1 MFYVSILGWSFFI
14 LSCLRFLCT
23 FIHSL
28 QKILDVIFHYY
39 FSSFTNGLN
48 NLQSG
53 SLTHLTLHTYTQSQ
67 KKKCA
72 FFFLLQFMPLL
83 TFRKRKIFGSSLG
96 RSSISTTA
104 IYFDFIIGLLYHLS
118 FYAMILGQ

>member
-53 SLTHLTLHTYTQSQ
+53 SLTHLTLHTYTHSQ
-67 KKKCA
+67 KKKNVPFSSFYNSCRYLRLENVKYLGAVKGEARLAQLQYISILSLA
-72 FFFLLQFMPLL
+72 FCITYPFMP
-83 TFRKRKIFGSSLG
+83 
-96 RSSISTTA
+96 
-104 IYFDFIIGLLYHLS
+104 
-118 FYAMILGQ
+118 